1 MIELRNFILKILQI
15 SNDYYE
21 PDLDYIKL
29 KYQINTIKEFNSL
42 YSKRSNDLLIFNS
55 NLSEKLFIRLVNLD
69 EKFINRKYNKDI
81 NSIIFDIISN
91 KNNNYY
97 LSICDEF
104 YNLNK
109 SNIDSNIFINQIKSH
124 IKNCNCKI
132 RVKSIVNLSINTLI
146 KIIKN
151 TVNNKRNLINNNVK
165 YLKKK
170 IKNSKNNRDIVDCI
184 KILNTIKANIG
195 LEYIDVDNNYIFEKT
210 ITENTISCENSQIF
224 KKKYNIKNQFY
235 DTDKIS
241 INQLNNNNNNLNN
254 NNFQFETEFNIEDI
268 REINELLKEKI
279 KKNNFNIN
287 NNEEF
292 SKDIINEEKSKD
304 IINEEKSKEIINE
317 EFSKDIINEEKSKD
331 IINEEF
337 SKDIINEEKSKDII
351 NEEKSK
357 DIINEEKSIEI
368 NSEEKSYEDNK
379 KEMIFNLEELKD
391 YFNSIDDNNIGEI
404 IYGFNILYKIINS
417 YKKNK
422 NFINLINQIMDK
434 IYKQKIFL
442 RETLVIDIDNLIKM
456 LL

>member
-69 EKFINRKYNKDI
+69 ENFINRKYNKDI
-81 NSIIFDIISN
+81 NSIILDIISN
-91 KNNNYY
+91 KNNIYY

-109 SNIDSNIFINQIKSH
+109 TNIDTNIFIHQIKSH
-124 IKNCNCKI
+124 VKNCNCKI

-151 TVNNKRNLINNNVK
+151 TINNKKNLINNNVK

-195 LEYIDVDNNYIFEKT
+195 LEYIDVDNNYVFEKT
-210 ITENTISCENSQIF
+210 IAENTISCENSEIF
-224 KKKYNIKNQFY
+224 KKNNNLKNQFF

-241 INQLNNNNNNLNN
+241 INQLNNNNYVNN
-254 NNFQFETEFNIEDI
+254 NNFQFETEFNIDDI

-279 KKNNFNIN
+279 KKNNFYVD
-287 NNEEF
+287 NNEELSKDVINEEL
-292 SKDIINEEKSKD
+292 SKDIINEELSKD
-304 IINEEKSKEIINE
+304 TINEKKN
-317 EFSKDIINEEKSKD
+317 
-331 IINEEF
+331 
-337 SKDIINEEKSKDII
+337 
-351 NEEKSK
+351 
-357 DIINEEKSIEI
+357 IEI
-368 NSEEKSYEDNK
+368 NSEEINNEENK

-404 IYGFNILYKIINS
+404 IYGFNILYRIINS
-417 YKKNK
+417 YRKNK

-434 IYKQKIFL
+434 IYKEKIFL
-442 RETLVIDIDNLIKM
+442 RETFVIDIDNLIKT